1 MYLLLG
7 GCVPYANDYAPTRER
22 KVSYNGNPRQL
33 PPRLVMRDAR
43 AEKHFVYGVD
53 PAGFDGEFR
62 KVGSRVAFRL
72 GAASGR
78 RLVLEY
84 RSPSPQSVH
93 VKANGVLVGEFTAD
107 GRDSRDG
114 RGQWSVELPAAAILE
129 GMPTLVELESPSG
142 FAVASVALEN

>member
-1 MYLLLG
+1 MFLLLG
-7 GCVPYANDYAPTRER
+7 GCVPYANEYAPTRER

-33 PPRLVMRDAR
+33 PPRLLMRDAR
-43 AEKHFVYGVD
+43 AEQHFVYGVD

-62 KVGSRVAFRL
+62 KVSSRVAFRL

-84 RSPSPQSVH
+84 RSPAPQSVR

-107 GRDSRDG
+107 GR
-114 RGQWSVELPAAAILE
+114 GQWSVELPAAALLE